1 MDPNRVCNCLKKI
14 KKMIGRDKNK
24 TFQKISLIFFV
35 VLNLFF
41 ISCTKE
47 TEITGEEKQK
57 ILNYAE
63 PIADSILKGFNEN
76 NYEIFSKYFDTT
88 MKKALN
94 EENFYNTRKMI
105 YSRIGLYVSKNKP
118 QIFRKPPFIAV
129 VYKANFEKEQNVV
142 VRLVLQQYGKEYL
155 VTGLWFNSPKLREK

>member
-1 MDPNRVCNCLKKI
+1 MRNKLFRKI
-14 KKMIGRDKNK
+14 I
-24 TFQKISLIFFV
+24 
-35 VLNLFF
+35 LFF
-41 ISCTKE
+41 PVFLSLLVVFCVKE
-47 TEITGEEKQK
+47 TEITGEEKEK

-63 PIADSILKGFNEN
+63 PMADSILKGFNEN
-76 NYEIFSKYFDTT
+76 NYRIFSLDFDET

-118 QIFRKPPFIAV
+118 QVFKKPPFFAV
-129 VYKANFEKEQNVV
+129 IYKANFEKEQNVV
-142 VRLVLQQYGKEYL
+142 VRLVLQQYGKKYL